1 MKLRILIVILVGF
14 GVAIPY
20 AQAQDT
26 ETREVYIS
34 GIGSDKNEAIKDALS
49 KAVAQVCGQRVSA
62 SQNIEND
69 MKSQANYSSDGKVS
83 SVDRTKR
90 SNEKVNAL
98 SDGMAEKYEI
108 LSETKWTDGNIKLDI
123 IATIGKCFV
132 PDSVSDQLVSN
143 SDQTNKLLSKVLAT
157 MDENSDPRGIKP
169 TDDRWDVMAKE
180 MWHANF
186 SAYKRQGQFKNEDQ
200 AKLALERG
208 FHNRDHLESA
218 LDQEIFLKLSSPTI
232 QKDQVFPLLS
242 QVSDSFTGNMQ
253 HSQYLDRM
261 LLDLQRERLVFF
273 ETIQKCGTRV
283 QKGFFTWGLRG
294 SVSMEPNE
302 ELKNYYDKLIGDRE
316 DVEIKFLNRVIGT
329 PLPAPNEARLTAI
342 ARANANLDTAR
353 IIFGLNQQSGCTDS
367 RGATGKVLAY
377 NEAAVTKI
385 NPICADLKMI
395 NSLRREKQLQEQS
408 SASEIL
414 DICSLAEQE
423 IISIF
428 SNADV
433 EKMPMSQRKSILSQ
447 SINGDIISDYLN
459 IKHSN
464 IEMIYKILTNGWLK
478 CTGKIGEQPRQASE
492 IRYLKQECRSPSN
505 LNWTNHTYFEENPD
519 GASNINKLRRKFCN
533 TINDLK
539 INLYDESF
547 LKTEVNDT
555 TGQRDSFSDAFL
567 VFC

>member
-1 MKLRILIVILVGF
+1 MKLGSLVITLMVF
-14 GVAIPY
+14 GAAIPC

-49 KAVAQVCGQRVSA
+49 KAVSQVCGQRVST

-98 SDGMAEKYEI
+98 SDGIAEKYEI

-123 IATIGKCFV
+123 IATIGKCFE
-132 PDSVSDQLVSN
+132 PNSVADQLVSN
-143 SDQTNKLLSKVLAT
+143 SDQTNKLLSKVLTT

-169 TDDRWDVMAKE
+169 NDDRWDVMAKE
-180 MWHANF
+180 MWYANF
-186 SAYKRQGQFKNEDQ
+186 LAYKRQGQFKNEDQ

-208 FHNRDHLESA
+208 FHNREHLESA

-261 LLDLQRERLVFF
+261 LLDLERERLVFF
-273 ETIQKCGTRV
+273 ETIQKCGTGV

-294 SVSMEPNE
+294 RVSMEPNE

-353 IIFGLNQQSGCTDS
+353 IIFGLNQQSGCTNS

-414 DICSLAEQE
+414 DICSLAGQE

-433 EKMPMSQRKSILSQ
+433 EKMPMSQRKYILSQ

-464 IEMIYKILTNGWLK
+464 IEMIYRILTNGWLK
-478 CTGKIGEQPRQASE
+478 CTGKIGEQPHKASE

-505 LNWTNHTYFEENPD
+505 LNWTNHSYFEENPD
-519 GASNINKLRRKFCN
+519 GVSNINKLRRKFCD

-547 LKTEVNDT
+547 LKTEVNDS